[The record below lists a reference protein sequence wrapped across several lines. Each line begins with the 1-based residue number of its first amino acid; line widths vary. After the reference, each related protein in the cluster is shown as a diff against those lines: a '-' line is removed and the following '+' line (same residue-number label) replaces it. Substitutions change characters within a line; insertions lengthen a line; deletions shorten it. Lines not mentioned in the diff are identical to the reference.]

1 MLQVFLACMLLLNG
15 MSTAYWLWTLAHPTV
30 HTLTGVVSIPMWK
43 SRSVTATSLHWVNS
57 RSKFFFVISRK
68 CFWKGLEMAYSVILH
83 MPGEPSILG
92 EVEDLPKPSDNLI
105 TVSNPRLR
113 DGKDIH
119 YLEHNVV
126 KVIWP
131 VNKLTLIEVLES
143 EEEEHL
149 IGFVRE

>member
-1 MLQVFLACMLLLNG
+1 
-15 MSTAYWLWTLAHPTV
+15 
-30 HTLTGVVSIPMWK
+30 
-43 SRSVTATSLHWVNS
+43 
-57 RSKFFFVISRK
+57 
-68 CFWKGLEMAYSVILH
+68 MAYSVILH
-83 MPGEPSILG
+83 IAGEPSVLG
-92 EVEDLPKPSDNLI
+92 EIDELPKPTDTLI

-131 VNKLTLIEVLES
+131 VDKLTLIEVLES
-143 EEEEHL
+143 EDEEHL

>member
-1 MLQVFLACMLLLNG
+1 
-15 MSTAYWLWTLAHPTV
+15 
-30 HTLTGVVSIPMWK
+30 
-43 SRSVTATSLHWVNS
+43 
-57 RSKFFFVISRK
+57 
-68 CFWKGLEMAYSVILH
+68 MAYSVILH
-83 MPGEPSILG
+83 IPGEPSILG
-92 EVEDLPKPSDNLI
+92 EIEELPKPSDTLI

-131 VNKLTLIEVLES
+131 VDKITLIEVLES
-143 EEEEHL
+143 EEEERL

>member
-1 MLQVFLACMLLLNG
+1 
-15 MSTAYWLWTLAHPTV
+15 
-30 HTLTGVVSIPMWK
+30 
-43 SRSVTATSLHWVNS
+43 
-57 RSKFFFVISRK
+57 
-68 CFWKGLEMAYSVILH
+68 MAYSVILH
-83 MPGEPSILG
+83 IAGEPSILG
-92 EVEDLPKPSDNLI
+92 EIEELPKTTDNLI

-131 VNKLTLIEVLES
+131 VDKISLIEVLES
-143 EEEEHL
+143 EEEEQL

>member
-1 MLQVFLACMLLLNG
+1 
-15 MSTAYWLWTLAHPTV
+15 
-30 HTLTGVVSIPMWK
+30 
-43 SRSVTATSLHWVNS
+43 
-57 RSKFFFVISRK
+57 
-68 CFWKGLEMAYSVILH
+68 MAYSIILH
-83 MPGEPSILG
+83 ITGEPAIMG
-92 EVEDLPKPSDNLI
+92 EIEELPKATDTLI
-105 TVSNPRLR
+105 AVSNPRLR

-143 EEEEHL
+143 EDEEHL